1 MHIGYFRGV
10 DNGPELRDAILAQ
23 LKRLKD
29 DGLEDVVQPAPS
41 DGAVDAARAM
51 LDKARAIRIA
61 LDPGQ

>member
-29 DGLEDVVQPAPS
+29 DGLEDVVQPAPA